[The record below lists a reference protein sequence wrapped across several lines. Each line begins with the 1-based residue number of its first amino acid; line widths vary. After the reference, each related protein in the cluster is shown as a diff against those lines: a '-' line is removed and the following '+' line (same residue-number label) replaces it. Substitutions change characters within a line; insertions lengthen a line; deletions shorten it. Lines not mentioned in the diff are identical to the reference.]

1 MSYIS
6 YMQIFSVHE
15 CISREVKDG
24 HELKDVYKRTTFLAS
39 IEAVASTLSMIL
51 DRIYEIPSEWI

>member
-1 MSYIS
+1 
-6 YMQIFSVHE
+6 MQIFSVHE